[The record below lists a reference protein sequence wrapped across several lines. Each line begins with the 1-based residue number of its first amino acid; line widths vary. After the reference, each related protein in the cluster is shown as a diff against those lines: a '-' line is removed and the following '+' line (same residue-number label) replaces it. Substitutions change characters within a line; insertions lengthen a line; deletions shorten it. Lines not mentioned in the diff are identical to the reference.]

1 MRAVPVLRTDASG
14 GECARSAWWKRR
26 NWVRLGRSLRAWCQP
41 GLTRRGCQLTLTPVR
56 ELSGLSDA
64 VDSRDPAVGLAAVA
78 ALRDL
83 VEELEELHV
92 DNARALGWSWQAIA
106 EALGITR
113 QSVHKKHHVRRRRGR

>member
-1 MRAVPVLRTDASG
+1 V
-14 GECARSAWWKRR
+14 
-26 NWVRLGRSLRAWCQP
+26 Q
-41 GLTRRGCQLTLTPVR
+41 
-56 ELSGLSDA
+56 ELSGLSRA

-106 EALGITR
+106 ESLGVTR
-113 QSVHKKHHVRRRRGR
+113 QSVHKKHHVRRGRTKG